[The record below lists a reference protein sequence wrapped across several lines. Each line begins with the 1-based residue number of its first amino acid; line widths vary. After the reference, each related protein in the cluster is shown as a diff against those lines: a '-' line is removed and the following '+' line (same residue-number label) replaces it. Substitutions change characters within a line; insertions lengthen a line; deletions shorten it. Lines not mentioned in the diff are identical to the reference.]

1 MNNKELNLLQLL
13 KLLLKNKMLFA
24 IVFSLF
30 CILSMYYVLNIEK
43 TYQSVLVAKFPL
55 NDGLE
60 TEYLMNELS
69 TYKSQD
75 LNQLLELKNNKIK
88 SIHLDKLKHAS
99 SETYSVIRIET
110 FAPDTSLEVKNKL
123 MKYINEL
130 DYFNQLMAVEKAEN
144 EAIKE
149 TRIDSLDSKNYFF
162 NPLAMTK
169 MVYMAKENLMYL
181 APIVEIKYTVFTHK
195 HKPSYAMLIILSVLF
210 SVFMALS
217 ISLLKIGVKDIL
229 KEINDEK

>member
-30 CILSMYYVLNIEK
+30 CILSTLYVLNIEK

>member
-30 CILSMYYVLNIEK
+30 CILSTLYVLNIEK

-123 MKYINEL
+123 MEYINEI